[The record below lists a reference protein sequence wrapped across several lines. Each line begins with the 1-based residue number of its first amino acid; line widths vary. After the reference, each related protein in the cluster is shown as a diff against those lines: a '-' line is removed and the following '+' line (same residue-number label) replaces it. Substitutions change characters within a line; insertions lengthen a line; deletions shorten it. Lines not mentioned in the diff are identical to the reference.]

1 MERFCK
7 RNKRD
12 PIDDGNINVPT
23 NLNESDNSPNFAL
36 LLPQELILKIFSELD
51 IQSLTNA
58 AMTCGKWNDL
68 IEDDDFLWR
77 DHCLTTLAVC
87 ERELQRDQANG
98 FSWKTI
104 LVKNY
109 KKSNLKQA
117 WLNGHYSNIR
127 SADELLDKSM
137 CEMNADAWGE
147 ILEAELQR

>member
-12 PIDDGNINVPT
+12 PIDDGNINGPT
-23 NLNESDNSPNFAL
+23 NLNESDNSPNFVL

-87 ERELQRDQANG
+87 ESELLRDQANG
-98 FSWKTI
+98 FSWKVNCLTQFEDCK
-104 LVKNY
+104 L
-109 KKSNLKQA
+109 
-117 WLNGHYSNIR
+117 
-127 SADELLDKSM
+127 
-137 CEMNADAWGE
+137 
-147 ILEAELQR
+147 